1 MKRKILLCLSLALA
15 AFVVAMIASPNTASS
30 QKLAAPG
37 NNDDSSESQI
47 QRGFEISPVPL
58 NLRGKNRALV
68 GLGSYIVN
76 TGGCNDCHTNPS
88 YAPGGDPFLGE
99 PEQINVPCYLSGGTD
114 FGPFFRSRNL
124 TPDSHGLPGGLTLEE
139 FVHVL
144 RTGEDTTSPHDPPFD
159 GGLLQI
165 MPWPVF
171 GKKTDRDLKAVYE
184 YLRAIPSRPR
194 CLTPPT

>member
-1 MKRKILLCLSLALA
+1 MKRQLLLCLAVALA
-15 AFVVAMIASPNTASS
+15 AVVVAMIASPITASS
-30 QKLAAPG
+30 QKLAVAS

-47 QRGFEISPVPL
+47 QRGFEIAPVPL

-88 YAPGGDPFLGE
+88 YAPGGDPFAGE

-114 FGPFFRSRNL
+114 FGPFRSRNL
-124 TPDSHGLPGGLTLEE
+124 TPDSNGLPGGLTLEE
-139 FVHVL
+139 FIHVM
-144 RTGEDTTSPHDPPFD
+144 RTGEDTTSPFNPPFD
-159 GGLLQI
+159 GGLLQV